1 MSVIHAPRQPELD
14 VRHLLLL
21 GVGGLCLLIIFLRLW
36 YVQVVKAEDFITQA
50 ERARRSSVDKLAPRG
65 LIYDRQNQLVAG
77 VRPQSVITAI
87 PDTVKKKPWVLDKLA
102 GMLGVPVKKL
112 KSKLADG
119 TYRPFLPIPI
129 YADVSIELAS
139 KIAES
144 GEDLPGIGVETQP
157 MRYYPNGTDLA
168 HLLGYVWTP
177 SKRDIERMT
186 PKLEEANRTL
196 PPYVGKDGIE
206 RQYDLDLMGF
216 PGAESMEVDS
226 KRRPVRVV
234 GRTEPTPGKRLYL
247 SIDLGLQKYA
257 NAVLTQWL
265 MDHPKSGAAIVAIEP
280 ATGEILALSSAP
292 TFDASK
298 FVGGISTEDYSLLL
312 QDPRKPLINRAIAAE
327 YSPGSTFKIATT
339 IAAMKAGT
347 FDPNRYTVCRGGIQI
362 GKTFLR
368 CTGHHGAIS
377 FHRAMQQSCN
387 AYFCDLAM
395 RTRSDNL
402 MGIASQLGIGKR
414 TGIDIP
420 GESSGLL
427 PTDEV
432 RAGDNRFPAELR
444 LGDVAQMG
452 IGQGY
457 LNTTPLQMAQ
467 LVALVANRG
476 KSYQPHLVRAFSE
489 AGELVKVEPK
499 IAHEID
505 LAPEQWDLLDD
516 ALRSVINAG
525 TGGNA
530 RIAGVDWG
538 GKTGSTEF
546 GRKVGNTHSWFVGI
560 APMNNPKIVIAVL
573 AEKAGHG
580 GEVAAP
586 IAGAVVKHYLDSL
599 SKREAASNAASAA
612 ANR

>member
-1 MSVIHAPRQPELD
+1 MSVIHAPRQPEMD

-21 GVGGLCLLIIFLRLW
+21 GLGGFCLLIIFLRLW
-36 YVQVVKAEDFITQA
+36 YVQVVKADDFITQA

-65 LIYDRQNQLVAG
+65 LIFDRQNQLVAG
-77 VRPQSVITAI
+77 VRPQSVITAV
-87 PDTVKKKPWVLDKLA
+87 PNTVRKKPWVLDKVA

-112 KSKLADG
+112 QAKLADG
-119 TYRPFLPIPI
+119 TYRPFLPTPI

-144 GEDLPGIGVETQP
+144 GDDLPGIGVETQP

-177 SKRDIERMT
+177 GKRDIERLG
-186 PKLEEANRTL
+186 PKLEEAKREM
-196 PPYVGKDGIE
+196 PPYIGKDGIE
-206 RQYDLDLMGF
+206 RQYELELMGF
-216 PGAESMEVDS
+216 PGSESMEVDN

-247 SIDLGLQKYA
+247 SIDRDLQKYA
-257 NAVLTQWL
+257 NAVLAQWL
-265 MDHPKSGAAIVAIEP
+265 KSHPASGAAVAAIEP
-280 ATGEILALSSAP
+280 STGEILALASAP

-298 FVGGISTEDYSLLL
+298 FVGGISTEDYKLLL
-312 QDPRKPLINRAIAAE
+312 DDPRKPLINRPIAAE

-339 IAAMKAGT
+339 IAAMKAGV

-362 GKTFLR
+362 GKTFLG

-377 FHRAMQQSCN
+377 FHRAFQQSCN

-402 MGIASQLGIGKR
+402 MATASALGIGQR

-420 GESSGLL
+420 GESKGIL

-432 RAGDNRFPAELR
+432 RKGDNRFPTELR

-457 LNTTPLQMAQ
+457 VTTTPLQMANM
-467 LVALVANRG
+467 VALVANRG
-476 KSYQPHLVRAFSE
+476 KSYQPHLVRAFNE
-489 AGELVKVEPK
+489 AGELKRVEPAL
-499 IAHEID
+499 AHEID
-505 LAPEQWDLLDD
+505 LAPEQWDVLDD
-516 ALRSVINAG
+516 AMRSVINAG
-525 TGGNA
+525 TGRNA
-530 RIAGVDWG
+530 QIRGVDWG

-546 GRKVGNTHSWFVGI
+546 GRKTGKTHSWFVGI

-580 GEVAAP
+580 GEVSAP

-599 SKREAASNAASAA
+599 SKREAASNASAAA